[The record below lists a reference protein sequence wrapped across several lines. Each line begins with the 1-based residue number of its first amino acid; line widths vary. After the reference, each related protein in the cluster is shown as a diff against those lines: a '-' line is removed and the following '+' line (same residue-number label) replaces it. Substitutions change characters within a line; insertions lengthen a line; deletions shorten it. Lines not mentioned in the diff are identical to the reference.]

1 MNTKLSVIFLG
12 ISATVERTGYW
23 HQWDLSR
30 NLDPMTEYIS
40 ACLSATV
47 NNSPQFSP
55 FFTWVNWLWM
65 ELGHLPKV
73 TQIVYRGAM
82 DIERE
87 WSSTSEILRFPT
99 CSYTAQMLG
108 APVDHEGTGNSPFTH
123 GEVGSRGVELDAPVM
138 ARIRTPAPV
147 SPSTPGLRRA
157 CVEEN

>member
-1 MNTKLSVIFLG
+1 MWYSWGSVLQWK
-12 ISATVERTGYW
+12 EQGYW

-47 NNSPQFSP
+47 NNSPQFFP
-55 FFTWVNWLWM
+55 FFTWVNWLWT

-82 DIERE
+82 DMIFHQ
-87 WSSTSEILRFPT
+87 WNSVLSH
-99 CSYTAQMLG
+99 MLLYCPDVG
-108 APVDHEGTGNSPFTH
+108 DPSGSWRDRKHSPFTH
-123 GEVGSRGVELDAPVM
+123 GKVGSRGVELDAPVM

-157 CVEEN
+157 CMEEN